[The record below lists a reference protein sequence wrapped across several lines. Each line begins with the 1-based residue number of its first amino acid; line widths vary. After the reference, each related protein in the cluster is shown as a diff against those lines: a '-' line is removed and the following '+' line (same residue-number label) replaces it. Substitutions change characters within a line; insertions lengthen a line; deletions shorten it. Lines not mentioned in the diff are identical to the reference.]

1 MNLRLPEQMK
11 AEIPRLLK
19 MNSRAREEAIN
30 RRRLAFCFYGFRFL
44 PGIKQKYFFL
54 ASG

>member
-1 MNLRLPEQMK
+1 MNQRLPEQMMS
-11 AEIPRLLK
+11 EISRLPK
-19 MNSRAREEAIN
+19 MNSPAREETIN
-30 RRRLAFCFYGFRFL
+30 RRRLPFCIYGFRFL